1 MVSEAEKADAEV
13 TPELEEAKKPT
24 RGRPRRE
31 VTNEEAWRKVM
42 LKVLRSQDRSLHG
55 IKKAMLTETG
65 GGQPSVPH
73 CRFGRYF
80 LAMEG
85 QPGAVGL
92 EAAVNELLTEWTSG
106 GWYPLHVSSQPGI
119 FDAGGGQLNGDHFT
133 ILWGQD

>member
-1 MVSEAEKADAEV
+1 MVSEAEKAAIEV
-13 TPELEEAKKPT
+13 EPLLKEVKQPR

-31 VTNEEAWRKVM
+31 VTDDEAYRKVT
-42 LKVLRSQDRSLHG
+42 LKEMRVQSRALKG
-55 IKKAMLTETG
+55 IRAMLGESG
-65 GGQPSVPH
+65 GGQSYVPH

-92 EAAVNELLTEWTSG
+92 EAAVNELLAEWTSG

-119 FDAGGGQLNGDHFT
+119 FDAGGGELKGDHFT
-133 ILWGQD
+133 ILWGHD